1 MNYFSQVLDL
11 GEYKTLSWSFEVGAN
26 LDGGNTTPA
35 TMWLQASDDEAFET
49 AWEELIA
56 GGESPTVASTA
67 RGTVTCKA
75 RFVKVRVEVEPGQVV
90 VLAVWIEARRS

>member
-1 MNYFSQVLDL
+1 MNYYSAVLDL
-11 GEYKTLSWSFEVGAN
+11 EEFKTLSWSFEVGAN

-35 TMWLQASDDEAFET
+35 TMWLQASDDEGFVD

-67 RGTVTCKA
+67 RGTVDCRA
-75 RFVKVRVEVEPGQVV
+75 RYVRVRLEVETGQAVAV
-90 VLAVWIEARRS
+90 AVWLLARHR